1 MGQSYKQRRD
11 FGPTEEGKK
20 PTYQIGIQQRERG
33 KQQVPFEG
41 KTDGRKIKQS

>member
-20 PTYQIGIQQRERG
+20 QTYHIQQRERG
-33 KQQVPFEG
+33 KQQVPLEG

>member
-11 FGPTEEGKK
+11 FGPTEEQ
-20 PTYQIGIQQRERG
+20 TYQIGIQQRERG
-33 KQQVPFEG
+33 KQQVPLEG